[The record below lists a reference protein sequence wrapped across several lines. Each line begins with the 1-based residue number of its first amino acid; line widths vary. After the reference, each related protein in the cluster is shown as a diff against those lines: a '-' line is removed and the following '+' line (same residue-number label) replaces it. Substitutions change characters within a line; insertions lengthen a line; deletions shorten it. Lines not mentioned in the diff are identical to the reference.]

1 MMIVGSYNNDKL
13 WDCHFSSYRIDIL
26 HIFLYNGDIKEMI
39 DMLTVNA
46 TDVRND
52 FSNIIDQAVHQR
64 PLFIK
69 RTRDYLFLS
78 NMATM
83 EGLLSIYHFTAE
95 SELEE
100 DGSYTIALNEMDL
113 VENGNTEE
121 EACKELAESIL
132 EYAQEFYEEY
142 NLWSKA
148 PNRKKHIPYVL
159 KAIILGDANQIA
171 EEIALCQVE

>member
-1 MMIVGSYNNDKL
+1 
-13 WDCHFSSYRIDIL
+13 
-26 HIFLYNGDIKEMI
+26 MI

-46 TDVRND
+46 TDIRKD
-52 FSNIIDQAVHQR
+52 FDNIIDQAVHER

-69 RTRDYLFLS
+69 RNREYLCLS

-83 EGLLSIYHFTAE
+83 EIILSIYHFTAE

-113 VENGNTEE
+113 VENGNTKE
-121 EACKELAESIL
+121 EACKKLAESIL
-132 EYAQEFYEEY
+132 EYAQDFYEEY
-142 NLWSKA
+142 SFWSKT

-171 EEIALCQVE
+171 EEIALCQVD